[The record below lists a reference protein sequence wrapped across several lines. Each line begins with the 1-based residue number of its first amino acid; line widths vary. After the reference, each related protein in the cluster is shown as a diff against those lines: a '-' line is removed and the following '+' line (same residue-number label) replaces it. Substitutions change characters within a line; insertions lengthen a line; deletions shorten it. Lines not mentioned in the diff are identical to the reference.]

1 MADDQY
7 EGREQ
12 RRLDTIG
19 AQCAGIATPLIEAQ
33 AANAIRYA
41 EMYADIASKRRV
53 PIDVSVK
60 TPAGVRELSLEV
72 PLLLCVPLQPLQFDN
87 VEIGYR
93 MEVSATQSSET
104 EVGSKVEAGVSA
116 GWGPVS
122 ASFKA
127 EVTVG
132 HKQQRQSH
140 YGSILD
146 IKIVMGTAD
155 APEFVMAMQDMLKL
169 FVKGAVEKMLQE
181 EAVQAELPAGEDAA
195 ALPAGEGDG

>member
-1 MADDQY
+1 MADDQF

-19 AQCAGIATPLIEAQ
+19 AQCAGIATPLVDAQ

-41 EMYADIASKRRV
+41 TLYADIASKRRV
-53 PIDVSVK
+53 PIDVSVR

-72 PLLLCVPLQPLQFDN
+72 PLLLCVPLQPLQFEQ

-122 ASFKA
+122 ASFRA

-132 HKQQRQSH
+132 HKQQRESH
-140 YGSILD
+140 YASVLD
-146 IKIVMGTAD
+146 IKIIMSTAD
-155 APEFVMAMQDMLKL
+155 APEFVMAMQDMLKI

-181 EAVQAELPAGEDAA
+181 EAEKP
-195 ALPAGEGDG
+195 ALPAPEDPAPEGEQEAQE